1 MLEAVAAGLIVEV
14 VMKAGAKGGR
24 VLQIVTGPADPDEQ
38 SNKVLAKTFETL
50 KGQVSPNSL
59 RILLILRRE
68 RHAFALSDLRTQVA
82 ELALTQEPH
91 GDPIESDIKYRMRFL
106 QTLGLVR
113 QVGGSD
119 FALTHLG
126 YAFTNK
132 AELDQWTY
140 GRAFVQ

>member
-1 MLEAVAAGLIVEV
+1 MFEAVAAGLIVEV

-24 VLQIVTGPADPDEQ
+24 VLQALTGPEDPDQE
-38 SNKVLAKTFETL
+38 SLKVLAKTFETL
-50 KGQVSPNSL
+50 KGQVSPNSV
-59 RILLILRRE
+59 RILLTLRKGK
-68 RHAFALSDLRTQVA
+68 HAFALSDLRTQVA
-82 ELALTQEPH
+82 ESALKQEPN
-91 GDPIESDIKYRMRFL
+91 GKPIESDIEYRMRFL

-126 YAFTNK
+126 FAFTNK

-140 GRAFVQ
+140 GRAFAP